1 MELFPDGIALATG
14 LVGLPSL
21 FAFKLHERQQ
31 AAAERA
37 ERQAAAARAERMH
50 ARELQAQVLTA
61 PYQSPFPALTH
72 YNGRELAA
80 VDRAP
85 GALADPVLVE
95 SSPAAPAFAALL
107 AQGLIGPGR
116 PLLLGYSADGP
127 LVGGWKDLYS
137 SAVAGLSGSGKTTTL
152 RFLAAQ
158 SAAQGA
164 RFLILDPH
172 ADAGDES
179 LAGTLAPL
187 APAFLA
193 PPATDPRAM
202 LRLLEQ
208 AHTIMQTRL
217 AGGARPWPLIVAVD
231 EFTALM
237 GRSDLAGPL
246 AELIEAIA
254 QEGRK
259 VQCFALISGQIF
271 TAARSGST
279 ALRDALASAYVH
291 RMKRAQARLL
301 IGTEDAARAE
311 GLRAGQALLARANGD
326 VIAVTIPDTTA
337 ADIGHVAA
345 LLTNAA
351 SPVSPPFPSASTP
364 VSGEILQKRPSAPP
378 ETDPARV
385 EAVREAVRAGMAQ
398 GKILEQLWAV
408 KAGGGAS
415 YNAATEE
422 FRTILAWLVTNPS

>member
-1 MELFPDGIALATG
+1 MDDWRV
-14 LVGLPSL
+14 LVGVAVICVIVVWGLAAL
-21 FAFKLHERQQ
+21 ER
-31 AAAERA
+31 AAEREQEDRKDA
-37 ERQAAAARAERMH
+37 RANQTARLAAAYATVNRSPLPATTH
-50 ARELQAQVLTA
+50 FSPTYHIQQVLPGPERA
-61 PYQSPFPALTH
+61 LPA
-72 YNGRELAA
+72 G
-80 VDRAP
+80 
-85 GALADPVLVE
+85 ADPVVGE

-107 AQGLIGPGR
+107 AQGAIGPGR

-158 SAAQGA
+158 SAAHGA

-193 PPATDPRAM
+193 PPAQDPRAM
-202 LRLLEQ
+202 LRLLER
-208 AHTIMQTRL
+208 ATGEMQTRL
-217 AGGARPWPLIVAVD
+217 AGGPRPYPLIVAVD

-259 VQCFALISGQIF
+259 VQVFALISGQIF
-271 TAARSGST
+271 TAARAGST

-345 LLTNAA
+345 LLTPSPQVVDAA
-351 SPVSPPFPSASTP
+351 SWSPSPATEREGAGEVPEKGGEGLSARAQ
-364 VSGEILQKRPSAPP
+364 L
-378 ETDPARV
+378 
-385 EAVREAVRAGMAQ
+385 VRELVRAGTPSSQIIQQVWGVSGGKGYQTAAQ
-398 GKILEQLWAV
+398 ELTG
-408 KAGGGAS
+408 
-415 YNAATEE
+415 
-422 FRTILAWLVTNPS
+422 ILAQLV

>member
-1 MELFPDGIALATG
+1 V
-14 LVGLPSL
+14 VG
-21 FAFKLHERQQ
+21 
-31 AAAERA
+31 
-37 ERQAAAARAERMH
+37 
-50 ARELQAQVLTA
+50 
-61 PYQSPFPALTH
+61 
-72 YNGRELAA
+72 
-80 VDRAP
+80 
-85 GALADPVLVE
+85 E

-107 AQGLIGPGR
+107 AQGAIGPGR

-158 SAAQGA
+158 SAAHGA

-193 PPATDPRAM
+193 PPAQDPRAM
-202 LRLLEQ
+202 LRLLER
-208 AHTIMQTRL
+208 ATGEMQTRL
-217 AGGARPWPLIVAVD
+217 AGGPRPYPLIVAVD

-259 VQCFALISGQIF
+259 VQVFALISGQIF
-271 TAARSGST
+271 TAARAGST

-337 ADIGHVAA
+337 ADIGHVAT
-345 LLTNAA
+345 LLATTPATIIDVTATTPATSADHLVAHGVSQNATSS
-351 SPVSPPFPSASTP
+351 SPVSPEQQRALDLFIEHKSM
-364 VSGEILQKRPSAPP
+364 
-378 ETDPARV
+378 ARV
-385 EAVREAVRAGMAQ
+385 VKIMDGIESNQGRTYQDAVTRRSADVAAAMAAYRGQ
-398 GKILEQLWAV
+398 
-408 KAGGGAS
+408 
-415 YNAATEE
+415 
-422 FRTILAWLVTNPS
+422 

>member
-1 MELFPDGIALATG
+1 MDNPGLLALVMVVVG
-14 LVGLPSL
+14 LVGLGVVL
-21 FAFKLHERQQ
+21 RVTEREKDRRLAWALHHDEQVTERTRAPYTPQAPMLHTYSPHIQQ
-31 AAAERA
+31 QVLPAPERA
-37 ERQAAAARAERMH
+37 P
-50 ARELQAQVLTA
+50 L
-61 PYQSPFPALTH
+61 AL
-72 YNGRELAA
+72 
-80 VDRAP
+80 V
-85 GALADPVLVE
+85 DPVVGE

-107 AQGLIGPGR
+107 AQGAIGPGR
-116 PLLLGYSADGP
+116 PLLLGYSAEGP

-208 AHTIMQTRL
+208 AQTLMQTRL

-259 VQCFALISGQIF
+259 VQVFALISGQIF

-301 IGTEDAARAE
+301 IGTDDAARAE

-337 ADIGHVAA
+337 ADITHVAA
-345 LLTNAA
+345 LLANPV
-351 SPVSPPFPSASTP
+351 SPVSPPFPPVSGP
-364 VSGEILQKRPSAPP
+364 VSGEVIQKRPSTPA
-378 ETDPARV
+378 EMDPARV
-385 EAVREAVRAGMAQ
+385 EAVREAVCAGMSQ
-398 GKILEQLWAV
+398 GDILTQVWAV
-408 KAGGGAS
+408 KAGGGAA
-415 YNAATEE
+415 YKAATDE
-422 FRTILAWLVTNPS
+422 FRAILAYLVGR